1 MTASREDLGQEGARR
16 PATARPSG
24 PELSRFGRAGYA
36 FVRAVVAG
44 FARLFWRLRVDGR
57 QNVPA
62 AGAFIL
68 SPVHR
73 SNVDTPLASCV
84 TRRRMRFL
92 GKDTMWKYRWSAW
105 FFTTLGGFPVHRG
118 TPDREALRN
127 CEAAL
132 RRGEPVVVFPEG
144 TRRSGPVV
152 EDIFE
157 GAAYLAVRTG
167 VPIVPVGIGGSE
179 MAMPKG
185 AKMLRPVRIRMIV
198 GPPIHPPAR
207 QDGGRGSRRQVHEL
221 TEQLHGELQGLFDRA
236 RTAVGAV

>member
-1 MTASREDLGQEGARR
+1 VRRQGLSPGGAAQPVSRGLT
-16 PATARPSG
+16 P
-24 PELSRFGRAGYA
+24 FGRAAYA
-36 FVRAVVAG
+36 FVRALVAG
-44 FARLFWRLRVDGR
+44 FARLFWRLHVEGR
-57 QNVPA
+57 ENVPA

-73 SNVDTPLASCV
+73 SNIDTPLAACV
-84 TRRRMRFL
+84 TRRPMRFL

-144 TRRSGPVV
+144 TRRSGPIV
-152 EDIFE
+152 EDVFP
-157 GAAYLAVRTG
+157 GAAFLAVRTG

-179 MAMPKG
+179 AAMPKG
-185 AKMLRPVRIRMIV
+185 AKMLRPVTIEMAV
-198 GPPIHPPAR
+198 GRPLQPPVRP
-207 QDGGRGSRRQVHEL
+207 DDGRGSRRQVQEL
-221 TEQLHGELQGLFDRA
+221 TEQLHRELQRLLDQA
-236 RTAVGAV
+236 RQAVEPA